1 MYDCLNINNIIKVE
15 TVFLVYENLAKIFK
29 VLVKTINCINVD
41 ESKVRF
47 ENKRSTFNQFNK

>member
-15 TVFLVYENLAKIFK
+15 TVFLVCENLAKIFK
-29 VLVKTINCINVD
+29 VLVKTVNFINVD

-47 ENKRSTFNQFNK
+47 ENKRSTFSQFNK

>member
-29 VLVKTINCINVD
+29 VLVKTINFINVD

-47 ENKRSTFNQFNK
+47 ENKRSTFNHFNK

>member
-1 MYDCLNINNIIKVE
+1 MVNINNIIKVE
-15 TVFLVYENLAKIFK
+15 AVFLVYENLAKIFK
-29 VLVKTINCINVD
+29 VLVKTINFINVD

>member
-15 TVFLVYENLAKIFK
+15 TVFLVCENLAKIFK
-29 VLVKTINCINVD
+29 VLVKTINFINVD

-47 ENKRSTFNQFNK
+47 TFNQFNK

>member
-1 MYDCLNINNIIKVE
+1 MVNINNIIKVE

-47 ENKRSTFNQFNK
+47 ENKRSTFNHFNK

>member
-29 VLVKTINCINVD
+29 VLVKTVNFINVD
-41 ESKVRF
+41 ESTVRF